1 MGTRT
6 RILSRWMRQ
15 TFHLY
20 NILNR
25 QWNFSRITPVGAN
38 GSLLSPSKV
47 ILSSKKQLRLL
58 CPVSSW
64 SPVVSTNSL
73 LSFQRNIQTK
83 SDISGNESVTTN
95 AGVTEQTQQATAL
108 NPTESRQVL
117 LANPALVVCRELE
130 WGNIFF
136 GFEQA
141 NKYSLKTPDGRVA
154 GYIAEE
160 DGLGKSLLRNIL
172 RTHRSFKA
180 TILDPS
186 GQPVLVIRRPAYL
199 LTSSLYVETPEGD
212 SIGEI
217 RMNWHPWRR
226 KYDLYVNKRQ
236 FGKIDAGFLSVEF
249 PIQDEYGNV
258 IGSVSKDFTGFAKE
272 LFTDATQYVVR
283 LRPPSEL
290 VLDNNGIIQT
300 NSVTNPTESNTTE
313 TSLSTEER
321 AVLFAVAVSVD
332 FDYFSLHSRHG
343 SFMPFPFMMP
353 FPWPGGGSGGG
364 EEQSGNSQDNNTSSK
379 DGASIGT
386 TPTDEDSN
394 NRSEDSKWAHFE
406 EGKFEEPDDMFEE
419 DNESG
424 GWSFG
429 SFFEDDDDD

>member
-1 MGTRT
+1 M
-6 RILSRWMRQ
+6 LSRCIQ
-15 TFHLY
+15 VVKLY
-20 NILNR
+20 STRNM
-25 QWNFSRITPVGAN
+25 QWNIYRRISTCKLSTN
-38 GSLLSPSKV
+38 LLYPKTE
-47 ILSSKKQLRLL
+47 LSSPTLYWKRQSF
-58 CPVSSW
+58 PSS
-64 SPVVSTNSL
+64 P
-73 LSFQRNIQTK
+73 FDYKRQRNIHNK
-83 SDISGNESVTTN
+83 VDSSGNESVQ
-95 AGVTEQTQQATAL
+95 AAVAQQQTPQTTAL
-108 NPTESRQVL
+108 SPTESREVL
-117 LANPALVVCRELE
+117 LSNPALVVCRELE
-130 WGNIFF
+130 WGNVFF

-141 NKYSLKTPDGRVA
+141 NKYSLKTPDGRIA

-180 TILDPS
+180 TILDPT
-186 GQPVLVIRRPAYL
+186 GQPVMVIRRPAYL
-199 LTSSLYVETPEGD
+199 LTSSLYVETPEGEP
-212 SIGEI
+212 IGEI

-236 FGKIDAGFLSVEF
+236 FGKIDAGFLAVEF
-249 PIQDEYGNV
+249 PIQDENGNI

-290 VLDNNGIIQT
+290 VLDTNGIIQT
-300 NSVTNPTESNTTE
+300 NNSSNSPVVESNS

-353 FPWPGGGSGGG
+353 FPWPGGGSG
-364 EEQSGNSQDNNTSSK
+364 EQSGGNNDGSNQD
-379 DGASIGT
+379 GT
-386 TPTDEDSN
+386 TSTDSKESPSSGTTSTDTDGDISKGFG
-394 NRSEDSKWAHFE
+394 EDSKWAHFE

-419 DNESG
+419 EDNN

-429 SFFEDDDDD
+429 SFFGDDDDDD

>member
-1 MGTRT
+1 M
-6 RILSRWMRQ
+6 RWNLPRL
-15 TFHLY
+15 FCVGVPGYSSY
-20 NILNR
+20 NN
-25 QWNFSRITPVGAN
+25 V
-38 GSLLSPSKV
+38 V
-47 ILSSKKQLRLL
+47 LSSKVHAQLSS
-58 CPVSSW
+58 PVAKW
-64 SPVVSTNSL
+64 SPFISTTSMWYKPRRVHNKVDTSTN
-73 LSFQRNIQTK
+73 
-83 SDISGNESVTTN
+83 EPVTTSI
-95 AGVTEQTQQATAL
+95 GVTEQTQQTKSS
-108 NPTESRQVL
+108 PTESRQVL
-117 LANPALVVCRELE
+117 LSNPALVVCRELE

-141 NKYSLKTPDGRVA
+141 NKYSLKTPDGQVA

-160 DGLGKSLLRNIL
+160 DGLGRSLLRNIL

-180 TILDPS
+180 TILDPT
-186 GQPVLVIRRPAYL
+186 GQPVMVIRRPAYL
-199 LTSSLYVETPEGD
+199 LTSSLYVETPEGE

-236 FGKIDAGFLSVEF
+236 FGKIDSGFLAVEF
-249 PIQDEYGNV
+249 PIQDEHGNV

-290 VLDNNGIIQT
+290 VLDNNGIIQM
-300 NSVTNPTESNTTE
+300 NSSVTNPAETNTSE

-353 FPWPGGGSGGG
+353 FPWPGSGGG
-364 EEQSGNSQDNNTSSK
+364 GGGEQGEQESANSQDNPTSKDTSST
-379 DGASIGT
+379 GT
-386 TPTDEDSN
+386 TEPDGDSSN
-394 NRSEDSKWAHFE
+394 GFGEDSKWAHFE
-406 EGKFEEPDDMFEE
+406 EGKFEEPDNMFEE
-419 DNESG
+419 DNSS

-429 SFFEDDDDD
+429 SFFGDDDDDDD